1 MNIENISKRETAK
14 LIDINDRT
22 FKIVKFDPLIGNY
35 ILLQLIQFILP
46 FGISDKVGIPEKLTS
61 GISRVAMGKNEFL
74 ELQRDILSVCS
85 EVLPAGETP
94 VVREDGSY
102 GIIDFTSQIAIQ
114 LLIASV
120 AFNFSDFFDGNDL
133 TSILDNRK

>member
-61 GISRVAMGKNEFL
+61 GISRVAMGKNDFL

-94 VVREDGSY
+94 AVREDGSY

-133 TSILDNRK
+133 TSILDNQK